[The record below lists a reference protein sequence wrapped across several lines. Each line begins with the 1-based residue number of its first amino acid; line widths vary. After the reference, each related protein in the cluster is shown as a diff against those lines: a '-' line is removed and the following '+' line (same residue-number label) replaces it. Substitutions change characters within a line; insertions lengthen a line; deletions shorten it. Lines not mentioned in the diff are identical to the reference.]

1 MRELLANLP
10 IAIGGDVPAL
20 LGRLLVDLVFAVI
33 VVRLVYYRIYRKRDY
48 VFTYLLLN
56 LVTFS
61 LAYLLSTVRIELG
74 FALGLFAVFGIL
86 RYRTEAIAVRD
97 LTYLF
102 VVIGI
107 ALLNALAS
115 GGISA
120 AGLLIVNT
128 VIALTVCMLEVVPF
142 SGREQSRQVLYDR
155 IDLLGPHTSA
165 ELLRDLRQRT
175 HLPVE
180 RCEIGNVDLL
190 RDCADITIYYRTG
203 PQASVPAGA
212 PMRSRAGGD
221 EVVSQLGDGIRFEP

>member
-1 MRELLANLP
+1 MRELLANIP
-10 IAIGGDVPAL
+10 VGIGDGMAAL
-20 LGRLLVDLVFAVI
+20 TGRLVLNLVFTGI

-56 LVTFS
+56 MVTFL
-61 LAYLLSTVRIELG
+61 LAYVLSRVPIELG

-115 GGISA
+115 GGISTVVE
-120 AGLLIVNT
+120 LLVVNAI
-128 VIALTVCMLEVVPF
+128 IALMVWSLEIMRF
-142 SGREQSRQVLYDR
+142 SGRELSRQVLYDR
-155 IDLLGPHTSA
+155 LDLLAPGAAA
-165 ELLRDLRQRT
+165 ELLADLQRRT

-180 RCEIGNVDLL
+180 RYEIGNVDLL
-190 RDCADITIYYRTG
+190 RDCADIMIYYR
-203 PQASVPAGA
+203 AGSYEPTA
-212 PMRSRAGGD
+212 LPTPMSSPVRR
-221 EVVSQLGDGIRFEP
+221 